1 MNVGAQQ
8 RFISVRRRTTHDIL
22 VAISG
27 GPTHPTTVDATASHT
42 HLCTQPVYPHPRSS
56 CDFYSC
62 TPRGRKGEGAH
73 GRERSPSHPFLLPHV
88 KRHGRRL
95 NKHHSL
101 RTNPGSAQ
109 ALVTQ
114 QWCTWVGVGKGGV
127 WQKKGKGGCAGASA
141 MRSGLARSGREGGKR
156 KGSLPLCSVT
166 RKERRKK
173 AEKKKAHIGARIFS
187 TLAFGGGG
195 VMLLA
200 FTMGKERGGIS

>member
-1 MNVGAQQ
+1 M
-8 RFISVRRRTTHDIL
+8 
-22 VAISG
+22 ISG
-27 GPTHPTTVDATASHT
+27 LRSAGARPTHPPSTRRRPIQTSAHNPFTHT
-42 HLCTQPVYPHPRSS
+42 HARHVISILV
-56 CDFYSC
+56 
-62 TPRGRKGEGAH
+62 PRGGGRGEGAH
-73 GRERSPSHPFLLPHV
+73 GRERSPSHPFLPPHV

-127 WQKKGKGGCAGASA
+127 WQKKKGRVGAGASA
-141 MRSGLARSGREGGKR
+141 MRSGLARSGWEGGKR

-187 TLAFGGGG
+187 TPAFGGEG
-195 VMLLA
+195 
-200 FTMGKERGGIS
+200 